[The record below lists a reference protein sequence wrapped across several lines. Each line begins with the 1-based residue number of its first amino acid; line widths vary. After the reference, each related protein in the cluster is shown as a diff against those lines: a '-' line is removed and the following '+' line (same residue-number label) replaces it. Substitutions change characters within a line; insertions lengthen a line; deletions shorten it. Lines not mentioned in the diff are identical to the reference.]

1 MRNCDLKE
9 CCAPCDFTI
18 LDMTG
23 TSPDLAGNNTDSR
36 TSKPTQACRSPDF
49 WYLLVSSVS
58 FATSSPLS
66 LSTPQ
71 HGHHR
76 QTQCFVIPLY
86 LWMQWSWVNTNYS
99 IHWVQYTL
107 STAYTKHRIHRVQH
121 SPSTVYFQYNIHQVQ
136 HTPSTEYT
144 EYSLH
149 QVHCTPSTVCTKYSI
164 YRVQHTASTPYTEY
178 SIHRVQHTLSTA
190 YTEYS
195 IHRVQHTPSTAYTEY
210 SIHWV
215 QHPWKIFC
223 LPFIHMFTNWHL
235 NVAPASGMPPY
246 KIDRYQPALHDCSTS
261 AKTKSP
267 SLNLFSLLYPQTQK
281 NEIEDSLKYG
291 IALVFHSVHWVVA
304 MLFSSLT
311 TSVPTVAN
319 VTVSTWRTVNT
330 AFGDV
335 TYHFAPYSYVAQFD
349 QSSQSWK

>member
-1 MRNCDLKE
+1 V
-9 CCAPCDFTI
+9 I
-18 LDMTG
+18 LPSSIWQVLVQIWQVVTLIQGLLNLLRHVVHLISDIC
-23 TSPDLAGNNTDSR
+23 LYH
-36 TSKPTQACRSPDF
+36 Q
-49 WYLLVSSVS
+49 YLLQLHHPSRFVLHNTAIIAKHNVSS
-58 FATSSPLS
+58 S
-66 LSTPQ
+66 LFISECHDHESILITAY
-71 HGHHR
+71 
-76 QTQCFVIPLY
+76 TE
-86 LWMQWSWVNTNYS
+86 SS
-99 IHWVQYTL
+99 IHW
-107 STAYTKHRIHRVQH
+107 
-121 SPSTVYFQYNIHQVQ
+121 VQ

-144 EYSLH
+144 EYSIHRVL
-149 QVHCTPSTVCTKYSI
+149 CTSSTT
-164 YRVQHTASTPYTEY
+164 YTEY
-178 SIHRVQHTLSTA
+178 SIHRVQNRLSTAYTKYTVHRVQFAPSTA

-195 IHRVQHTPSTAYTEY
+195 IQRVQHTASTAYTEY

-215 QHPWKIFC
+215 QHPWKIFW
-223 LPFIHMFTNWHL
+223 LPFIHMFSNWHL

-319 VTVSTWRTVNT
+319 VTMSTWRTVNT

-335 TYHFAPYSYVAQFD
+335 TYHFAPYSYITQFD